1 MKKAISLIT
10 ALAVLILL
18 ALPVTATE
26 TAAEPVQVTV
36 FHTNDVHARVDTSAG
51 MGYAMAAGYVNAER
65 KAGKDVLLL
74 DAGDTFH
81 GMPFAT
87 VVRGESIVDILNAM
101 GYDAMAPGNHDYNY
115 GIDRLFELKGMLSFP
130 MLCANLV
137 DADGKPAM
145 QPYTIKEFEDGT
157 RVGIIGADNPEIAI
171 ALRPSTFEKYKLS
184 DGVAAVEAAVA
195 ELKDQTDAIIVLC
208 HWGTSG
214 VENPSDAL
222 AKIEGVDLVVDG
234 HSHDVF
240 ETGYKPEGGA
250 TIVSTGEYLQNLG
263 KVVLTIEDHAVTGV
277 AASLIPAPEVYQDG
291 GILKTIEG
299 IQSEQDA
306 ALSEVIGTTPVKLDG
321 ERANVRT
328 GETNLAN
335 ILCDAM
341 LSATGADVSFTNGGG
356 IRASIDVGDITKK
369 DVVTVL
375 PFGNL
380 VVTIKV
386 TGTQLRQAIEHGVR
400 LYPDQNG
407 GFPQV
412 GGCAYMFD
420 PSKEAG
426 SRVTELTVGGQMV
439 DDQKEYV
446 LATNDF
452 LADGGDGYDML
463 ASGPVLTYFGGLDE
477 ILIAYIQSGAALP
490 AEADGRI
497 RTAG

>member
-1 MKKAISLIT
+1 MKKAVSLLT
-10 ALAVLILL
+10 VLTILL
-18 ALPVTATE
+18 LFMLPALATE
-26 TAAEPVQVTV
+26 TAAQPTQVTV

-101 GYDAMAPGNHDYNY
+101 QYDAMCPGNHDYNY
-115 GIDRLFELKGMLSFP
+115 GMDRLFELKDMLSFP
-130 MLCANLV
+130 LLCANLV
-137 DADGKPAM
+137 DADERPAM
-145 QPYTIKEFEDGT
+145 QPYTIKAFEDGT

-171 ALRPSTFEKYKLS
+171 TLRPSTFDTYHLA
-184 DGVAAVEAAVA
+184 DGVEAVKAAVA
-195 ELKDQTDAIIVLC
+195 ELADQTDAIIVLC

-222 AKIEGVDLVVDG
+222 AKIDGVDLVVDG
-234 HSHDVF
+234 HSHDAF
-240 ETGYKPEGGA
+240 ETGYRPEGGCP
-250 TIVSTGEYLQNLG
+250 IVSTGEYLKNLG
-263 KVVLTIEDHAVTGV
+263 KVILTIENHKVTNV
-277 AASLIPAPEVYQDG
+277 EAALIPAPTVYQDA
-291 GILKTIEG
+291 GILEAIKTV
-299 IQSEQDA
+299 QAEQDA
-306 ALSEVIGTTPVKLDG
+306 ALCEVIGSTPVNLDG

-328 GETNLAN
+328 KETNLAN

-341 LSATGADVSFTNGGG
+341 LKATGADVALTNGGG
-356 IRASIDVGDITKK
+356 IRASIAAGDITKK
-369 DVVTVL
+369 AVVTVL

-380 VVTIKV
+380 VVTRTV
-386 TGTQLRQAIEHGVR
+386 TGAQIRQAIEHGIR

-412 GGCAYMFD
+412 GGLTYVFD
-420 PSKEAG
+420 PAKEPG
-426 SRVTELTVGGQMV
+426 SRVTELAAGGQPI
-439 DDQKEYV
+439 DDQKAYT

-463 ASGPVLTYFGGLDE
+463 AADQMPIYYGGLDE
-477 ILIAYIQSGAALP
+477 VLIAYIQSGAELP

-497 RTAG
+497 KTVG